1 MKFVTGLGFVLLMV
15 MLASCSPDNEADSHR
30 ASGYPDR
37 IMLNMSGDP
46 AHVRAVT
53 WRTSRR
59 VPRAVAQYAI
69 AGSYIPD
76 SASVVTV
83 DGETVFSGKGISP
96 HKSHKVIF
104 SGLEPGTRY
113 VYRVGDGKKWSE
125 WNHFVTSDIG
135 FKPFSFLYF
144 GDIQNGIREQCSR
157 VVRQAFSQ
165 FSQADFF
172 LFTGDLVNRASDRQW
187 QDFYNTGGWI
197 FASKPSIATP
207 GNHEFTDLGIVKT
220 FSSHWNQFFVHP
232 SNGPESLLNR
242 MYYLDYQGVRFI
254 SLDGYSMKNFP
265 ASHVIITD
273 WLKKVLGDNPNR
285 WTILMNHYPVYS
297 CTMNR
302 DNPETRDLLLPFL
315 EQFKVDL
322 VLQGHDHTYCR
333 GQHPAAEQKGSW
345 SPVYVVSV
353 AGPKANDIQPLQ
365 WGQKAGADIQLYQ
378 HISISGDSLSY
389 SSWAANQKLFDA
401 FILVKRPG
409 QNNQVAEGEWF

>member
-1 MKFVTGLGFVLLMV
+1 MKYFAGFVILSLMV
-15 MLASCSPDNEADSHR
+15 LLVSCTPDHQADSYR
-30 ASGYPDR
+30 ASAYPDR
-37 IMLNMSGDP
+37 VMLNMPGDP
-46 AHVRAVT
+46 AHCRAVT
-53 WRTSRR
+53 WRTSRK
-59 VPRAVAQYAI
+59 VGRAVAQYAV

-76 SASVVTV
+76 SATV
-83 DGETVFSGKGISP
+83 FTVIGETAFSGKGINS

-104 SGLEPGTRY
+104 SGLAPETRY

-125 WNHFVTSDIG
+125 WNHFMTSGTG
-135 FKPFSFLYF
+135 FQPFSFFYF
-144 GDIQNGIREQCSR
+144 GDIQNDIREQCSR
-157 VVRQAFSQ
+157 VVRQAFSH

-172 LFTGDLVNRASDRQW
+172 LFTGDLVNGASDRQW

-197 FASKPSIATP
+197 FAMKPSIATP
-207 GNHEFTDLGIVKT
+207 GNHEFTDLGVVKT
-220 FSSHWNQFFVHP
+220 FSSHWDQFFLHP
-232 SNGPESLLNR
+232 SNGPESLRNR

-254 SLDGYSMKNFP
+254 SLDGYSMKNY
-265 ASHVIITD
+265 ASSHTLIAG

-297 CTMNR
+297 CTLNR
-302 DNPETRDLLLPFL
+302 DNKETRDLLLPLL

-333 GQHPAAEQKGSW
+333 GQHPSAEHIGAW

-378 HISISGDSLSY
+378 HISVSGDSLSF
-389 SSWAANQKLFDA
+389 SSWAAHQRLFDA
-401 FILVKRPG
+401 FMLVKRPG
-409 QNNQVAEGEWF
+409 QNNLVVEGEWF